1 MSNIDDVKIKNLFKD
16 KALTDALRLVIQQ
29 SFLKKKKERD
39 IHFLAAK
46 SIAIELLDE
55 VWADLERSNSVVG
68 DESTKNKNVGL

>member
-1 MSNIDDVKIKNLFKD
+1 MNSPEQTKIKNLFKD
-16 KALTDALRLVIQQ
+16 KALTDALKMTIQQ

-55 VWADLERSNSVVG
+55 VWLELERYNDVSVDNKSNG
-68 DESTKNKNVGL
+68 GNVGL

>member
-1 MSNIDDVKIKNLFKD
+1 MNSLDQTKIKNLFKD
-16 KALTDALRLVIQQ
+16 KSLTDALKMTIQQ

-55 VWADLERSNSVVG
+55 VWLELERYSEVVA
-68 DESTKNKNVGL
+68 DTTSQNKNVGL